1 MFSIK
6 IFIALVLI
14 AQLSQASVISSHD
27 SGVST
32 VKNHWKKKKPCTKRP
47 VKVIP
52 PPPPIG
58 RPPIP
63 HVGVV
68 AGGIPL
74 GGVPGVPPVGG
85 LLRCDG
91 PGCPAGGFCGPGAC
105 SGCVRTTFGFS
116 CGSVSSFTT
125 TFPGGFMTSSSSSS
139 SSQSSFPF

>member
-1 MFSIK
+1 MTQECQRSSTHG
-6 IFIALVLI
+6 AYLTS
-14 AQLSQASVISSHD
+14 LS
-27 SGVST
+27 T
-32 VKNHWKKKKPCTKRP
+32 PLKVKNHWKKKKPCTKRP
-47 VKVIP
+47 VK
-52 PPPPIG
+52 G